1 MDDSQTR
8 ARASTVQPAYR
19 PLHKYLRDRFA
30 QTVVLTF
37 TQIEDLIGA
46 PLPDVARAQAG
57 WWTNPGTD
65 ASPQAQTWIA
75 AERTAE
81 PNLLARTVRFERVA
95 G

>member
-1 MDDSQTR
+1 MDDSQAR

-46 PLPDVARAQAG
+46 PLPDAARAQAG

-81 PNLLARTVRFERVA
+81 PNLLARTVRFERVSI
-95 G
+95 